1 MRVIILKDHKMAS
14 EWVSTYIEKKIIQS
28 SKKFILGLPTGSTP
42 IQVYENFIKNKTD
55 FSNVTTFNMDE
66 YVNLPPEHEQSYHYF
81 MNKYLFNHINI
92 PKQNINIP
100 NGNAK
105 DLDKECVEYENKII
119 NSGGIDLFLC
129 GIGSDGHLAFNEPGS
144 SFSSLTRIKTL
155 NQETI
160 TDNSRFFDD
169 INMVPTTALTV
180 GLKTV
185 MDSKEIILLAN
196 GIGKAKAIMEAVEGN
211 VSTTYP
217 CSIVQNHPKATIVID
232 EMAANELTY
241 KTYKYYMNLQKK
253 TDIFGKMISNNILA
267 NIKPTDNIL
276 ITSPHPDDDVIGM
289 GGLMNNLP
297 NKSRVKI
304 LYMTS
309 GAGGMRKEDD
319 YGKYTRIKEG
329 ISAVKILGYEKSQ
342 VIYRDF
348 PFYTNSDRTIS
359 KKDSSVFNSILKE
372 TAPDHIFVCSDPDPR
387 KTHIKCMNIIKN
399 SKIKKNTIIWL
410 YKSAWETW
418 NDSSIK
424 SNIDVCIDEESFN
437 LKLQAIDMHISQIN
451 PPVTMEEKLYSF
463 KDIVKRKNKSWK
475 YFGQYIEKF
484 HLMSSEDFKM
494 N

>member
-1 MRVIILKDHKMAS
+1 
-14 EWVSTYIEKKIIQS
+14 
-28 SKKFILGLPTGSTP
+28 
-42 IQVYENFIKNKTD
+42 
-55 FSNVTTFNMDE
+55 MDE

-100 NGNAK
+100 NGNAI
-105 DLDKECVEYENKII
+105 DLDKECIEYENKII

-241 KTYKYYMNLQKK
+241 KTYKYYMNLQK

-267 NIKPTDNIL
+267 NIKPSDNVL

-309 GAGGMRKEDD
+309 GAGGMRK
-319 YGKYTRIKEG
+319 G
-329 ISAVKILGYEKSQ
+329 
-342 VIYRDF
+342 
-348 PFYTNSDRTIS
+348 
-359 KKDSSVFNSILKE
+359 
-372 TAPDHIFVCSDPDPR
+372 
-387 KTHIKCMNIIKN
+387 
-399 SKIKKNTIIWL
+399 
-410 YKSAWETW
+410 
-418 NDSSIK
+418 
-424 SNIDVCIDEESFN
+424 
-437 LKLQAIDMHISQIN
+437 
-451 PPVTMEEKLYSF
+451 
-463 KDIVKRKNKSWK
+463 
-475 YFGQYIEKF
+475 
-484 HLMSSEDFKM
+484 
-494 N
+494 